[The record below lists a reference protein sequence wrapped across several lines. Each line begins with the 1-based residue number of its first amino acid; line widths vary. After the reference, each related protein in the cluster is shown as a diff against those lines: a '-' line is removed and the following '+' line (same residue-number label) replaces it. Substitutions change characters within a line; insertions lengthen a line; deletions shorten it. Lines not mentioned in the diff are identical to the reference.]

1 MCAHVVLVRK
11 IKGEIKSIIVS
22 NYEKMKVLSV
32 SKMVLKSV
40 LAQGLKGVKIRH
52 VDEISL

>member
-11 IKGEIKSIIVS
+11 IRGEIKSIIVS